1 MDYVILTSG
10 FTKSPD
16 VARVELSGLVNEF
29 LRKGYRPVGGVAIDG
44 NSEGQWLYQ
53 AMLNDDPDLESPA

>member
-10 FTKSPD
+10 FTRSPD
-16 VARVELSGLVNEF
+16 LARTELSAMVREF
-29 LRKGYRPVGGVAIDG
+29 LGKGYRPVGGVAVDG

-53 AMLNDDPDLESPA
+53 AMMLDDGSDLA